1 MYIKLLKC
9 PSAVVLSYIHTATCH
24 DIKYVHN
31 YYHECDFN
39 KSFYLTIF
47 NVSYRKPSL
56 RTLTQ
61 SFNLQ
66 RYESFNIIWSM
77 TYQTISHCSWCTMIP
92 TRCEDTATNFCKY
105 KYLLCL
111 LTHTHTDKQRQ
122 CKAKHVCMHKH
133 MLHFENWSP
142 ETLNKFKMCWAKDA
156 NIHMYAYIHTYT
168 RSVRN
173 TCTIITIKHKTLAI
187 GNCPSI
193 RPFKHCIVPLHYNK
207 I

>member
-1 MYIKLLKC
+1 MDNKCALKIWHRYIFLAASLDDFNYISRDTHKIIKKLHGHMYIKLLKC

-66 RYESFNIIWSM
+66 RYESFNII
-77 TYQTISHCSWCTMIP
+77 
-92 TRCEDTATNFCKY
+92 
-105 KYLLCL
+105 
-111 LTHTHTDKQRQ
+111 
-122 CKAKHVCMHKH
+122 
-133 MLHFENWSP
+133 
-142 ETLNKFKMCWAKDA
+142 
-156 NIHMYAYIHTYT
+156 
-168 RSVRN
+168 
-173 TCTIITIKHKTLAI
+173 
-187 GNCPSI
+187 
-193 RPFKHCIVPLHYNK
+193 
-207 I
+207 